1 MLKGNGKNTVKKG
14 EIIFNKGDELTQVG
28 IILSGKVEV
37 QGTNV
42 RLVLPQGSYL
52 ALNEIGEA
60 KYSSTYTALEDS
72 VVYGITVEGESPI
85 RSIIKKNADFRAIM
99 VSSQFKMAVELYMK
113 KTSLAERGQRI
124 CSFCQSSYEEY
135 KNICREH
142 NVTSMMIDELE
153 TLTPYESTVDVDEG
167 RVAYYTEAA
176 KIPLSANKAYFAY
189 SEEMVNI
196 QVAELMEFV
205 KEMNRECEVLTEYI
219 NGLLNA
225 LCIRPNKNLYEY
237 IFQKSRE
244 IQKNEPLPDE
254 VMELIKSI
262 FDEVCIQYKELKDE
276 SEGMAEL
283 NKEHLLDLMT
293 MVTTDSEAKAPEKT
307 QEEKEALIRQEL
319 ESLKNSMAQIIRF
332 ANLPDK
338 DAETLTE
345 NVNYLV
351 SLPDRLSANDD
362 VKRAKKTITPIV
374 FKLYLDCYLKIKK
387 EMVEPPKAV
396 DLFLNFCM
404 LDERL
409 LDNEQLEMLC
419 RIEKEENE
427 GPCNVVTMKEWLDLI
442 HEGERE
448 PSKSEFDEDYTENL
462 RNLRKQGE
470 ITEKEQKIL
479 LNDMDKRVE
488 YEVMNMMSSN
498 MRTVYGQPSS
508 YMPILFKEAIYG
520 SLDKILVT
528 KAKINESVQKL
539 IKLDYS
545 VFYREVLYSNA
556 DLKIAN
562 DVVMKNVYPD
572 IIIMPVF
579 GSNASMWQ
587 EIGGKDKKSPGRFC
601 FPVFTAGNLDDM
613 MTKMFGRFHWE
624 LCRCIQGMS
633 WNDVKVKSLTSEYM
647 DYIQFYRKNHDL
659 SDEAKEKIK
668 LQLQKSRNN
677 SREAFLIDYEGWV
690 KNEANGSMKLNKVA
704 REIMATY
711 VPFNSEMRQK
721 LNAQKPYEVAQARFI
736 RNNQKKKQETAVKIK
751 AVQKITSEV
760 PQELMDTY
768 KFYSEK

>member
-1 MLKGNGKNTVKKG
+1 MLKENGRNTVQKG
-14 EIIFNKGDELTQVG
+14 EVIFSKGEAITQVG
-28 IILSGKVEV
+28 IVLSGKVIV
-37 QGTNV
+37 QSECV
-42 RLVLPQGSYL
+42 KMVLSQGNYL
-52 ALNEIGEA
+52 ALNDINEA
-60 KYSSTYTALEDS
+60 SYNATYTALEDS
-72 VVYGITVEGESPI
+72 VVYAVLTDGEAPI
-85 RSIIKKNADFRAIM
+85 RSIIRKNVDFRAIM
-99 VSSQFKMAVELYMK
+99 VSSQFRMAVELQK
-113 KTSLAERGQRI
+113 KKSSLAERGQRI
-124 CSFCQSSYEEY
+124 YSFCQSSYEEY

-142 NVTSMMIDELE
+142 NVASMMIDELE
-153 TLTPYESTVDVDEG
+153 TLTPYESIADVDEG
-167 RVAYYTEAA
+167 RAVYYIEAA

-189 SEEMVNI
+189 SEEMVNF

-205 KEMNRECEVLTEYI
+205 KVMNRECEGLTDYI
-219 NGLLNA
+219 NGLLNV
-225 LCIRPNKNLYEY
+225 LCIRPNRNLYEY
-237 IFQKSRE
+237 IFQKSYE
-244 IQKNEPLPDE
+244 IQKNESLPNE
-254 VMELIKSI
+254 VIELVKNI

-276 SEGMAEL
+276 CAGMAEL

-293 MVTTDSEAKAPEKT
+293 MVATDSEAKVPEKT
-307 QEEKEALIRQEL
+307 QEEKEAQIRQEL

-338 DAETLTE
+338 DAQTLTE

-351 SLPDRLSANDD
+351 ALSDRLSANDD
-362 VKRAKKTITPIV
+362 VKRAKKTITPLV

-409 LDNEQLEMLC
+409 LDKEQLEMLC

-442 HEGERE
+442 YEGERE

-545 VFYREVLYSNA
+545 VFYREVLYSNTE
-556 DLKIAN
+556 LKIAN
-562 DVVMKNVYPD
+562 EVIMKNVYPD
-572 IIIMPVF
+572 ILIMPVF

-668 LQLQKSRNN
+668 LQLQKARNN

-711 VPFNSEMRQK
+711 VPFNKEMRQK

-736 RNNQKKKQETAVKIK
+736 RNNQKKKQETAIKIK

-760 PQELMDTY
+760 PMELMDTY
-768 KFYSEK
+768 KFYSE

>member
-1 MLKGNGKNTVKKG
+1 
-14 EIIFNKGDELTQVG
+14 
-28 IILSGKVEV
+28 
-37 QGTNV
+37 
-42 RLVLPQGSYL
+42 
-52 ALNEIGEA
+52 
-60 KYSSTYTALEDS
+60 
-72 VVYGITVEGESPI
+72 
-85 RSIIKKNADFRAIM
+85 M
-99 VSSQFKMAVELYMK
+99 VSSQFRMAVELQK
-113 KTSLAERGQRI
+113 KKSSLAERGQRI
-124 CSFCQSSYEEY
+124 YSFCQSSYEEY

-142 NVTSMMIDELE
+142 NVASMMIDELE
-153 TLTPYESTVDVDEG
+153 TLTPYESIADVDEG
-167 RVAYYTEAA
+167 RAVYYIEAA

-189 SEEMVNI
+189 SEEMVNF

-205 KEMNRECEVLTEYI
+205 KVMNRECEGLTDYI
-219 NGLLNA
+219 NGLLNV
-225 LCIRPNKNLYEY
+225 LCIRPNRNLYEY
-237 IFQKSRE
+237 IFQKSYE
-244 IQKNEPLPDE
+244 IQKNESLPNE
-254 VMELIKSI
+254 VIELVKNI

-276 SEGMAEL
+276 CAGMAEL

-293 MVTTDSEAKAPEKT
+293 MVATDSEAKVPEKT
-307 QEEKEALIRQEL
+307 QEEKEAQIRQEL

-338 DAETLTE
+338 DAQTLTE

-351 SLPDRLSANDD
+351 ALSDRLSANDD
-362 VKRAKKTITPIV
+362 VKRAKKTITPLV

-409 LDNEQLEMLC
+409 LDKEQLEMLC

-442 HEGERE
+442 YEGERE

-545 VFYREVLYSNA
+545 VFYREVLYSNTE
-556 DLKIAN
+556 LKIAN
-562 DVVMKNVYPD
+562 EVIMKNVYPD
-572 IIIMPVF
+572 ILIMPVF

-668 LQLQKSRNN
+668 LQLQKARNN

-711 VPFNSEMRQK
+711 VPFNKEMRQK

-736 RNNQKKKQETAVKIK
+736 RNNQKKKQETAIKIK

-760 PQELMDTY
+760 PMELMDTY
-768 KFYSEK
+768 KFYSE

>member
-1 MLKGNGKNTVKKG
+1 MLKENGRNTVQKG
-14 EIIFNKGDELTQVG
+14 EVIFSKGEAITQVG
-28 IILSGKVEV
+28 IVLSGKVIV
-37 QGTNV
+37 QSECV
-42 RLVLPQGSYL
+42 KMVLSQGNYL
-52 ALNEIGEA
+52 ALNDINEA
-60 KYSSTYTALEDS
+60 SYNATYTALEDS
-72 VVYGITVEGESPI
+72 VVYAVLTDGEAPI
-85 RSIIKKNADFRAIM
+85 RSIIRKNVDFRAIM
-99 VSSQFKMAVELYMK
+99 VSSQFRMAVELQK
-113 KTSLAERGQRI
+113 KKSSLAERGQRI
-124 CSFCQSSYEEY
+124 YSFCQSSYEEY

-142 NVTSMMIDELE
+142 NVASMMIDELE
-153 TLTPYESTVDVDEG
+153 TLTPYESIADVDEG
-167 RVAYYTEAA
+167 RAVYYIEAA

-189 SEEMVNI
+189 SEEMVNF

-205 KEMNRECEVLTEYI
+205 KVMNRECEGLTDYI
-219 NGLLNA
+219 NGLLNV
-225 LCIRPNKNLYEY
+225 LCIRPNRNLYEY
-237 IFQKSRE
+237 IFQKSYE
-244 IQKNEPLPDE
+244 IQKNESLPNE
-254 VMELIKSI
+254 VIELVKNI

-276 SEGMAEL
+276 CAGMAEL

-293 MVTTDSEAKAPEKT
+293 MVATDSEAKVPEKT
-307 QEEKEALIRQEL
+307 QEEKEAQIRQEL

-338 DAETLTE
+338 DAQTLTE

-351 SLPDRLSANDD
+351 ALSDRLSANDD
-362 VKRAKKTITPIV
+362 VKRAKKTITPLV

-409 LDNEQLEMLC
+409 LDKEQLEMLC

-442 HEGERE
+442 YEGERE

-545 VFYREVLYSNA
+545 VFYREVLYSNTE
-556 DLKIAN
+556 LKIAN
-562 DVVMKNVYPD
+562 EVIMKNVYPD
-572 IIIMPVF
+572 ILIMPVF

-760 PQELMDTY
+760 PKELMDTY